1 MELSGIFWN
10 PLESFG
16 FFGFFWILFY
26 CFGYFWIL
34 FDTFGFFLES
44 DGLFLNILYYFG
56 IFWILLSLQVVSEGC
71 LCRQSLQVLFADESF
86 EYFGIF

>member
-1 MELSGIFWN
+1 M
-10 PLESFG
+10 ESFG
-16 FFGFFWILFY
+16 ILWNLLDSLDSFGFY
-26 CFGYFWIL
+26 CIVLDTFGYFWI
-34 FDTFGFFLES
+34 FLES

-86 EYFGIF
+86 EYFEIF

>member
-1 MELSGIFWN
+1 MDSLD
-10 PLESFG
+10 SFG
-16 FFGFFWILFY
+16 F
-26 CFGYFWIL
+26 YFIVLDTFIL
-34 FDTFGFFLES
+34 FDYFEFFLES